1 MIESKQMISGASE
14 TRKYV
19 SPVIANLSV
28 TVIGCLLIVLYRLGL
43 QSRDGADI
51 LWFIKVAF
59 VQSILYLT
67 AVWLILRARTSPKTL
82 VLTLI
87 FATLFRLSILFAPP
101 YLSDDI
107 YRYIWDGRVQ
117 AAGINPYRYIPSD
130 EALKNLR
137 DEQIYPKINRRDY
150 AHTMYSPAAEVTYF
164 LTTSISESV
173 TWMKLTIVGFELI
186 TVWLLMDLLASFGM
200 PRQRILI
207 YAWHP

>member
-14 TRKYV
+14 PRKYV

-28 TVIGCLLIVLYRLGL
+28 IVIGCLLIVLYRLGL
-43 QSRDGADI
+43 QSRDGPDI

-59 VQSILYLT
+59 VQSIFYLV
-67 AVWLILRARTSPKTL
+67 AVWLILRARTSRSTL

-117 AAGINPYRYIPSD
+117 AAGINPY
-130 EALKNLR
+130 
-137 DEQIYPKINRRDY
+137 
-150 AHTMYSPAAEVTYF
+150 
-164 LTTSISESV
+164 
-173 TWMKLTIVGFELI
+173 G
-186 TVWLLMDLLASFGM
+186 
-200 PRQRILI
+200 
-207 YAWHP
+207 